1 MISTEEL
8 TDVLTSKDGLLTNM
22 LISGNTQ
29 GIAQL
34 VRSSSSALD
43 ILRYFSKAFN
53 TRTEFGTRR
62 RCQKVY
68 PFIKEVVPLFHGRK
82 IKIQRD

>member
-1 MISTEEL
+1 MKLFFS
-8 TDVLTSKDGLLTNM
+8 NFR
-22 LISGNTQ
+22 
-29 GIAQL
+29 QL
-34 VRSSSSALD
+34 VSERYRPGEP
-43 ILRYFSKAFN
+43 RYFSKAFN

-68 PFIKEVVPLFHGRK
+68 PFINEVVPLFHGRK